1 MASIQAAAGGV
12 VLLGVAALF
21 GAWRGRARGD
31 AGRLGVVAGWG
42 LIGCG
47 LLGWSL
53 STSPDV
59 GLSLAVMA
67 TMAAALVLIAGR
79 GLMLAQ
85 ILAQAPKP
93 VKPPKPK
100 PDDDRLS
107 LGPGY
112 WVRAGLR
119 GFGGLVAA
127 PAAAV
132 CIGLAWRAFGPG
144 GEADRLIG
152 MTLAA
157 ILAMAAA
164 LVSLLASR
172 RPGRAVAAI
181 LLVGLVALIGALA
194 PQLAPVQ
201 A

>member
-1 MASIQAAAGGV
+1 MALVQAAAGGV

-31 AGRLGVVAGWG
+31 GGRLGVVAGWA

-53 STSPDV
+53 TTSPDV
-59 GLSLAVMA
+59 GLSIAVTA
-67 TMAAALVLIAGR
+67 TMTAALVLIAGR

-85 ILAQAPKP
+85 APKP
-93 VKPPKPK
+93 AKPHKPK

-112 WVRAGLR
+112 WLRAGLR

-132 CIGLAWRAFGPG
+132 CVGLAWRAYGPG

-157 ILAMAAA
+157 VLAMAAA
-164 LVSLLASR
+164 LVGLLASR

-194 PQLAPVQ
+194 PVQ